1 MFYEKDE
8 MTMGKFTFEVT
19 RDNFQEQVLNASLPV
34 LVDYWATWCPP
45 CKMIEPSVEE
55 IARKYQ
61 GQLLVGKVDVD
72 QYPELQEM
80 FDVWG
85 IPTQILFQNGQPV
98 QRIVG
103 FKPLTRLEADL
114 LPYLNRV
121 KG

>member
-1 MFYEKDE
+1 
-8 MTMGKFTFEVT
+8 MGKFTFEVT
-19 RDNFQEQVLNASLPV
+19 RDNFQEQVLDASLPV

-45 CKMIEPSVEE
+45 CKMIEPNVEE

-80 FDVWG
+80 YDIWG

-103 FKPLTRLEADL
+103 FKPLPRLEAEL